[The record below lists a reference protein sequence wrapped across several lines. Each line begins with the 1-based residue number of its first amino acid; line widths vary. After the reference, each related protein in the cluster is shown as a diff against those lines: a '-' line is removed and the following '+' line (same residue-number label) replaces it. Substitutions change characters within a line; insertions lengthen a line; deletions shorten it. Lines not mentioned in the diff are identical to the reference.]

1 MTVNQERMRLSWI
14 ISNKE
19 DIDNAV
25 VNKKGFNILIRNEMA
40 IFHSSNIQYLR
51 RVDVPAT
58 EMSSVVTIIGRCL
71 KIKEQL
77 PLKYIVCIICSG
89 YLL

>member
-1 MTVNQERMRLSWI
+1 MCLSWI
-14 ISNKE
+14 LFHKD
-19 DIDNAV
+19 DINPV
-25 VNKKGFNILIRNEMA
+25 LSWSGFNILIRNEMA

>member
-1 MTVNQERMRLSWI
+1 MCLSWI
-14 ISNKE
+14 LFHKD
-19 DIDNAV
+19 DINPV
-25 VNKKGFNILIRNEMA
+25 LRWSGFNILIRNEMA

-58 EMSSVVTIIGRCL
+58 KMSSVVTIIGRCL

>member
-1 MTVNQERMRLSWI
+1 MCLSWI
-14 ISNKE
+14 LFHKD
-19 DIDNAV
+19 DIDPV
-25 VNKKGFNILIRNEMA
+25 LSWSGFNILIRHEMA

>member
-1 MTVNQERMRLSWI
+1 MTVNHQIMCLSWI
-14 ISNKE
+14 LFHKD
-19 DIDNAV
+19 DINPV
-25 VNKKGFNILIRNEMA
+25 LSWSGFNILIRNEMA

>member
-1 MTVNQERMRLSWI
+1 MTVNHQIMCSSWILFHKDDINPVLSW
-14 ISNKE
+14 S
-19 DIDNAV
+19 
-25 VNKKGFNILIRNEMA
+25 GFNILIRNEMA